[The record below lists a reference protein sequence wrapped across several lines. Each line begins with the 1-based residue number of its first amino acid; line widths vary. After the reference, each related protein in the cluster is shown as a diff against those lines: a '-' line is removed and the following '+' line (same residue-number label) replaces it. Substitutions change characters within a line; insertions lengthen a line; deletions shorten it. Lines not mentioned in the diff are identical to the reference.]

1 MSVEKCRKCL
11 CQIRRDGNRKAFNNF
26 TVFDSRGKKTAH
38 KRHSFGSW
46 TTLVVFDSIKNVLLL
61 RVVC

>member
-1 MSVEKCRKCL
+1 MGIVKHL
-11 CQIRRDGNRKAFNNF
+11 TILY
-26 TVFDSRGKKTAH
+26 VFDSRGKKTAH